1 MRELRTGKLGRP
13 QIDNWQVLTEIERC
27 SGFRNIWTKL
37 TMGTPK
43 LGSRRLSTLI
53 LAQQDTLPSISPAFL

>member
-27 SGFRNIWTKL
+27 SGFRDIGTQL
-37 TMGTPK
+37 TMRTLK
-43 LGSRRLSTLI
+43 LWGRRIPTLI
-53 LAQQDTLPSISPAFL
+53 PAQQDALPSIPPAFL